1 MGENAERE
9 ADGGDALPEWE
20 QVSSRAAAAS
30 GGRVSA
36 SVFVV
41 PSSVVL
47 VWNQVSLAMR
57 EEGELKEIEKSGCD
71 MDVRWGWLD
80 SI

>member
-36 SVFVV
+36 SVICGA
-41 PSSVVL
+41 L
-47 VWNQVSLAMR
+47 VGGVGLESGLACHARGRRVEGDR
-57 EEGELKEIEKSGCD
+57 EKR
-71 MDVRWGWLD
+71 V
-80 SI
+80 